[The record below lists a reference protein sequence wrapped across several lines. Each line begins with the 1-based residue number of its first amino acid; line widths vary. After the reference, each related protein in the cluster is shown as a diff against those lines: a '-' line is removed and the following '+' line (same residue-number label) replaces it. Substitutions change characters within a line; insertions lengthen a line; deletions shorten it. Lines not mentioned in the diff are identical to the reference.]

1 MELEYKDS
9 SRRGKFIIVLGVIL
23 ALAAGG
29 AAFYVINQ
37 AQQQAGTGNTPK
49 LNLVVAART
58 IPARKPIEDGDLLV
72 REVPIDPSNA
82 QGVVTDKT
90 KLIGRILAISAL
102 EGQLVTTNMLAS
114 STSGGQFSVLAPGEV
129 VTADSPY
136 WRAVSLNVPDDRAVG
151 GLLEPNETVDIFVTA
166 TVNVPQD
173 LLDQGKFYTDKSTKI
188 TYQSIPI
195 LAKSG
200 AMYII
205 RVSLPVAE
213 EIAHLQASGTAQFS
227 MALRPD
233 EDTRAV
239 DAAKLGETTNVIIQ
253 RYGLPVPL
261 TYPPGK
267 GGGPI
272 ATPFPSAKPQAS
284 ASPSAS
290 EAPVP

>member
-1 MELEYKDS
+1 
-9 SRRGKFIIVLGVIL
+9 
-23 ALAAGG
+23 
-29 AAFYVINQ
+29 
-37 AQQQAGTGNTPK
+37 
-49 LNLVVAART
+49 
-58 IPARKPIEDGDLLV
+58 
-72 REVPIDPSNA
+72 
-82 QGVVTDKT
+82 
-90 KLIGRILAISAL
+90 
-102 EGQLVTTNMLAS
+102 MLAS

-200 AMYII
+200 SMYII
-205 RVSLPVAE
+205 RVSLAVAE

-239 DAAKLGETTNVIIQ
+239 VATGLGETTNVIIQ
-253 RYGLPVPL
+253 GRRADVRLAEPVPAAEQGL
-261 TYPPGK
+261 RADAGE
-267 GGGPI
+267 
-272 ATPFPSAKPQAS
+272 Q
-284 ASPSAS
+284 
-290 EAPVP
+290 

>member
-1 MELEYKDS
+1 MEMEYKDS

-29 AAFYVINQ
+29 AAFYLINQ
-37 AQQQAGTGNTPK
+37 AQQQAGSGSAPK
-49 LNLVVAART
+49 MSLVVAART

-72 REVPIDPSNA
+72 REVPLDPTNA
-82 QGVVTDKT
+82 QGVITEKT

-114 STSGGQFSVLAPGEV
+114 SASGGQFSVLAPGEA
-129 VTADSPY
+129 VTVDSPY
-136 WRAVSLNVPDDRAVG
+136 WRAVSVNVPDDRAVG
-151 GLLEPNETVDIFVTA
+151 GLLQPNQSVDIFVTA

-173 LLDQGKFYTDKSTKI
+173 LLTQGKFYTDKSTKI

-200 AMYII
+200 SMYIV
-205 RVSLPVAE
+205 RVSLAVAE

-233 EDTRAV
+233 EDTRSVNATG
-239 DAAKLGETTNVIIQ
+239 LGETTNVIIQ

-267 GGGPI
+267 GGVNSPVP
-272 ATPFPSAKPQAS
+272 TPFPSAAS
-284 ASPSAS
+284 ASPTPSAS
-290 EAPVP
+290 TAP